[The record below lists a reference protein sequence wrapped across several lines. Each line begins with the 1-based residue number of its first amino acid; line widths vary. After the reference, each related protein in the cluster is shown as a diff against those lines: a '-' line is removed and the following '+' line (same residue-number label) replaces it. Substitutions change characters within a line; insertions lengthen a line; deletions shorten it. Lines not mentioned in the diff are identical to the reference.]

1 MGLRVASDAVQVRN
15 LVAPTLAT
23 IQAAIAEFRPNILYI
38 WAGAAASSD
47 AATAPLQSIVLEGQ
61 DELLPEDLPELVA
74 SHDIHALVLNMVSEG
89 IPVSEIRMHVPNVV
103 SWNPGMTSLCS
114 LLLVLSGVHGTDL
127 EHCACGTWPSTAVSL
142 HIPPPT
148 PCITTVSHHTHPVL
162 SACAAHDVS
171 ALNAAT
177 FARTLF
183 GLLRY
188 TCATFAEAFAMANH
202 VLRALACA
210 DTGAKRDPFFPI
222 LDCAEPPELPG
233 SKPLPVPQL
242 PGVDLSLGF
251 SRSVPGMTP
260 LLPLR
265 PHDTRVQH
273 TCCCSAA
280 RLFSVRLMKHST
292 LELPPASLPRPPHC
306 PASPFS
312 LAVQQRPGLRSTWC

>member
-1 MGLRVASDAVQVRN
+1 M
-15 LVAPTLAT
+15 APTLAT
-23 IQAAIAEFRPNILYI
+23 IQAAIAEFRPNVLYI

-47 AATAPLQSIVLEGQ
+47 AATAPLQSIILEGQ

-74 SHDIHALVLNMVSEG
+74 SHNIHALVLNMVSEG

-103 SWNPGMTSLCS
+103 SWNPGMSALCC
-114 LLLVLSGVHGTDL
+114 LLPALSSVPRMYL
-127 EHCACGTWPSTAVSL
+127 EHCACVTSSTKCVSL
-142 HIPPPT
+142 RLPPPT
-148 PCITTVSHHTHPVL
+148 ACITAVPGRIHPLL

-251 SRSVPGMTP
+251 SRSVPGTP
-260 LLPLR
+260 PPPPLR
-265 PHDTRVQH
+265 HHGSHRQH
-273 TCCCSAA
+273 TRCCTAA
-280 RLFSVRLMKHST
+280 SS
-292 LELPPASLPRPPHC
+292 S
-306 PASPFS
+306 
-312 LAVQQRPGLRSTWC
+312 